1 MYSSSGCSPVIVKQP
16 ESVNVNLGEK
26 NVTFKCEATGTPQL
40 QYSWKFNG
48 HMMNGETENILKI
61 SYVNT
66 KVEGTYL
73 CIVSNGYDHIT
84 SDPAELRIG
93 TALLLILKIA

>member
-16 ESVNVNLGEK
+16 ESVNVNLGKE
-26 NVTFKCEATGTPQL
+26 NVTFKCEAAGTPPL

-48 HMMNGETENILKI
+48 HMMTGETENILKI

-66 KVEGTYL
+66 EGTYL
-73 CIVSNGYDHIT
+73 CIVSNRYDHIT

-93 TALLLILKIA
+93 TALELIF